1 MLPGDPGGEALDAD
15 DTVREIV
22 TAMPKLDDTLSDLL
36 QIPHYRMG
44 LDDNY

>member
-1 MLPGDPGGEALDAD
+1 MLPGDPGCRATDAD

-22 TAMPKLDDTLSDLL
+22 TAMPKLDDTLPDLL

-44 LDDNY
+44 LDDN